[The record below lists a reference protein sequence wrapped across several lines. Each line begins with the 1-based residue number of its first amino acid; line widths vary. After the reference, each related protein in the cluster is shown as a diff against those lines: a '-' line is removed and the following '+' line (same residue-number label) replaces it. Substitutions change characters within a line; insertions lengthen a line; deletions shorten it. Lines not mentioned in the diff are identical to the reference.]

1 MGAALNNLAWIY
13 ATDPRSELRDADEA
27 VRLAEQACQ
36 LSDRT
41 VPSRLTTLAAAY
53 AAAGRFDKAVATAEE
68 AMRLAAEHGQQGDV
82 AKIQA
87 HLELYQQQQAYRPTA
102 GVPATGEVNGAII
115 DLAILFFCPIF
126 YCLPSFCPT
135 SFCPPADRNC

>member
-87 HLELYQQQQAYRPTA
+87 HLELYQQQRAYRQP
-102 GVPATGEVNGAII
+102 VKSMEQ
-115 DLAILFFCPIF
+115 
-126 YCLPSFCPT
+126 
-135 SFCPPADRNC
+135 